1 MAIFP
6 IFLIPRLFEFR
17 CSAAGWMRWIDD
29 DDDDGELSVSDIA
42 GYVEL
47 IGKRLRGVKGIRE
60 KFKLAGL
67 WRYRRWLQGE
77 ILVIN

>member
-17 CSAAGWMRWIDD
+17 CSAAGWMRWI